1 MHTDYSP
8 PPSALHIIG
17 NQSPLSFHLEA
28 NAFKAIKLLTIYLNL
43 KEPNETSLQDE
54 IDFALW
60 LSCTCDTLGN
70 VNFSISD
77 WRSVSQLCDAAVSHR
92 GEDAA
97 ALTFK
102 VKLKVTYSQVCWPTL
117 GIRALHLP
125 IQAHTQQW
133 TCTHSSEHTHTVNTY
148 PEQWAAINAVAPGEH
163 LRVRCLSQGH
173 LVVVLRVERAVSHW
187 QSLLDLRLKLT
198 TFGLRVRLSTIRPRL
213 PRLGQ
218 TGRDVSHL
226 LHVTLKHQGLCDKTV
241 AQKSVD
247 PAFINSPQKCVD
259 LPEGSRFCR
268 LAWPH

>member
-125 IQAHTQQW
+125 IQVH
-133 TCTHSSEHTHTVNTY
+133 THSSEHAHTAVNTHTPWTHTRSSGQPLMLRRPGSIWGSGAFLKSTSSWY
-148 PEQWAAINAVAPGEH
+148 WELRESCIPQTIPAGPE
-163 LRVRCLSQGH
+163 
-173 LVVVLRVERAVSHW
+173 
-187 QSLLDLRLKLT
+187 T
-198 TFGLRVRLSTIRPRL
+198 
-213 PRLGQ
+213 Q
-218 TGRDVSHL
+218 THNLWITSP
-226 LHVTLKHQGLCDKTV
+226 TLYH
-241 AQKSVD
+241 
-247 PAFINSPQKCVD
+247 
-259 LPEGSRFCR
+259 
-268 LAWPH
+268 